1 VRRER
6 PEQTVSAYLEPGETV
21 LWSGRPDTDAAL
33 AQFAPWK
40 VRGLIVVLG
49 GVGGV
54 AFLLRGTLDLGS
66 VADVVALLRSEPQ
79 FLVPIAVVA
88 FAPVLARVLKF
99 DNASRLRRHFD
110 SLTYAMTDRRLI
122 IVEKGEAQS
131 FGIEDL
137 AKLRVRE
144 RGPGCGDVVF
154 GDGRTMSS
162 GGGRGDVIARERW
175 RTGFKGLPDAESVLR
190 RVEAWKESQLGRAEE
205 SVAEF
210 TASIEEASGWGPG
223 EGIRRVENR
232 RVGLTLDTPETWTAE
247 VRHKKKP
254 FGKTFV
260 DSAKWRPL
268 TGASD
273 WNVLRVSGPAGAA
286 VEVEVFETEPTVTF
300 DAIAHSKLAETFGG
314 KAIASDPA
322 VDING
327 VQGFSVTRRNDAVI
341 RGDSGRAQA
350 VDLVMPERRVVLHDG
365 RRQACILAH
374 WPEDSAEL
382 AEAVDLIVRS
392 FRFG

>member
-1 VRRER
+1 M
-6 PEQTVSAYLEPGETV
+6 AG
-21 LWSGRPDTDAAL
+21 
-33 AQFAPWK
+33 FAPWK
-40 VRGLIVVLG
+40 LRGLLVVVA
-49 GVGGV
+49 GVAGV
-54 AFLLRGTLDLGS
+54 AFVLRGTLDIVG
-66 VADVVALLRSEPQ
+66 VTDIVALVRSQPT

-88 FAPVLARVLKF
+88 LGPLLARVFNF
-99 DNASRLRRHFD
+99 DNASRLRRYFD

-122 IVEKGEAQS
+122 IVEKDKIQS

-137 AKLRVRE
+137 AKPRVRE
-144 RGPGCGDVVF
+144 RGRRCADVVF
-154 GDGRTMSS
+154 GEGRGRST
-162 GGGRGDVIARERW
+162 GGGRGDVITRERW
-175 RTGFKGLPDAESVLR
+175 RTGFKALPDAESVLR

-205 SVAEF
+205 TVAEF
-210 TASIEEASGWGPG
+210 TTAIEEADGWGTG
-223 EGIRRVENR
+223 EGIRRVENQ
-232 RVGLTLDTPETWTAE
+232 RVGLKLDTPDSWTAE
-247 VRHKKKP
+247 VRQKKKP
-254 FGKTFV
+254 FGKTFI

-268 TGASD
+268 TDASD

-286 VEVEVFETEPTVTF
+286 VEVEVFETAPTVTF

-327 VQGFSVTRRNDAVI
+327 ARGFSVTRRLDAVI
-341 RGDSGRAQA
+341 RGESSRAQA

-365 RRQACILAH
+365 RRQACIVAH